1 MLTIQ
6 SGSLNTGG
14 VVELYNASGVLV
26 KTDRL
31 IKSTT
36 QLSVKT
42 LPAGIYYVRIKNGET
57 TVTHKIV
64 KL

>member
-6 SGSLNTGG
+6 LGTLNTGAIM
-14 VVELYNASGVLV
+14 ELYNAGGVLV

-31 IKSTT
+31 VNSTT
-36 QLSVKT
+36 TLSVKI
-42 LPAGIYYVRIKNGET
+42 LPAGLYYVRIKNGET